1 MMYFPNFKPS
11 QFPEKEFMYGILST
25 LKPDE
30 VKQLVAQSLKDR
42 APKSQDEKDDFVE
55 VTKELYNSIQ
65 DLYFMKSKR
74 VLKAYMNFCI
84 ATKGRTNY
92 LLKESSILSA
102 PRKSRKKYQADLTVF
117 ANYKAET
124 RNRVEIKGNDEEEN
138 KDGMK

>member
-1 MMYFPNFKPS
+1 MYFPNFKPS

-30 VKQLVAQSLKDR
+30 VRQLVAQSLKDR

-74 VLKAYMNFCI
+74 VLKAYVNFCI
-84 ATKGRTNY
+84 ATKGRTNN

-102 PRKSRKKYQADLTVF
+102 PRKSPKKYQADLTVF

-138 KDGMK
+138 EYGMK